1 MTVLFFLLCFLFWFC
16 LSVCLS
22 VCLFSCAEILTGL
35 EDSHQGLGS
44 KGIENQAKESGLDSG
59 VDRECCGLL

>member
-1 MTVLFFLLCFLFWFC
+1 MTVLFFLLCFFVL
-16 LSVCLS
+16 VLS